1 MRLFGISVIAVCT
14 VAAELFFR
22 LVGGRCWQGYCFVCY
37 YRRAGLFRRN
47 FKYRIMEVLYTA
59 RATTKGGRN
68 GHVASSDGI
77 IDLELR
83 TPKEMGVRADTATPN
98 SFSQLGMRL
107 VSIRP

>member
-1 MRLFGISVIAVCT
+1 
-14 VAAELFFR
+14 
-22 LVGGRCWQGYCFVCY
+22 
-37 YRRAGLFRRN
+37 
-47 FKYRIMEVLYTA
+47 MEVLYTA

-98 SFSQLGMRL
+98 SLFANLGMRL

>member
-1 MRLFGISVIAVCT
+1 
-14 VAAELFFR
+14 
-22 LVGGRCWQGYCFVCY
+22 
-37 YRRAGLFRRN
+37 
-47 FKYRIMEVLYTA
+47 MEVLYTA